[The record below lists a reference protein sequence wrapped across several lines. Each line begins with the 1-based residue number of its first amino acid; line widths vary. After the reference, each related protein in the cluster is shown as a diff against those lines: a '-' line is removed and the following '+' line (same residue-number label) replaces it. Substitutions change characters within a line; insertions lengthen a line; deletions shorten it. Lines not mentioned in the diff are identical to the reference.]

1 MQKPAAILFDLDGT
15 LADTAP
21 DFIDVVH
28 SLRQD
33 DDLPP
38 LTDDAIRQQVS
49 NGGLALA
56 CLTWN
61 IASDDPQAWPLRQR
75 LLDRYEQ
82 LIGQR
87 ARLFPGFETLLP
99 ALEQQQIRWAIVTN
113 KPRLYTDLLLPRISV
128 HCDVVV
134 CPEDVEHRKPAPDAL
149 LKAAHDLGLSAE
161 QCWYVGDHIRDI
173 EAARAAGMLS
183 IAATFGYI
191 EDGDDPASWQAD
203 RYIATPQALLSLL
216 PE

>member
-21 DFIDVVH
+21 DFIDVVN

-61 IASDDPQAWPLRQR
+61 VASDDPQAWPLRQR

-87 ARLFPGFETLLP
+87 AVAFGLVAFQPVQLDRDDAVKDLVQPHGQLGAQVADL
-99 ALEQQQIRWAIVTN
+99 AGAAANDAI
-113 KPRLYTDLLLPRISV
+113 DLVADEEEDLDQYPSSMIDNGEASV
-128 HCDVVV
+128 SGSGE
-134 CPEDVEHRKPAPDAL
+134 EDV
-149 LKAAHDLGLSAE
+149 
-161 QCWYVGDHIRDI
+161 
-173 EAARAAGMLS
+173 
-183 IAATFGYI
+183 
-191 EDGDDPASWQAD
+191 
-203 RYIATPQALLSLL
+203 
-216 PE
+216 